1 MTGKKSFCTKQI
13 FYYFTT
19 PPRDRKSDNPNN
31 LIIYTPGS
39 DFFVYICQLF
49 VCLVSGSC
57 DVSHYDYLKIN
68 ICLYIW
74 CDEKYLPNIPQQPA
88 IMKNKIFYL
97 PLIILLPIVNI
108 VKSDVG
114 GHDLFTSLAQLEVL
128 WYNEIET
135 IKVMERAITNMEKA
149 TKSLQK

>member
-1 MTGKKSFCTKQI
+1 MTSLFTFVNCLFALFLDPVMSPIMIIWRSI
-13 FYYFTT
+13 F
-19 PPRDRKSDNPNN
+19 S
-31 LIIYTPGS
+31 
-39 DFFVYICQLF
+39 
-49 VCLVSGSC
+49 
-57 DVSHYDYLKIN
+57 
-68 ICLYIW
+68 LYIW

-128 WYNEIET
+128 WYNEIEI